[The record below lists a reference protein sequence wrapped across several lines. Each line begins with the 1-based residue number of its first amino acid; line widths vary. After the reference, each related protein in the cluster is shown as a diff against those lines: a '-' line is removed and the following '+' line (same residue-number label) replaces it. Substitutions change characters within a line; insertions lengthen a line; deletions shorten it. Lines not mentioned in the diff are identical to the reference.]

1 MVKLQYMTYHCLLM
15 GKLNN
20 NIFSQLYL
28 ISLPFPVSLR
38 DPGVIDRH
46 PAVNDGEVK
55 TTLTHK

>member
-1 MVKLQYMTYHCLLM
+1 M

-20 NIFSQLYL
+20 NISSQLYL